1 MNDETHPPSISQEE
15 AMKRLLVLA
24 AAVLAAA
31 AVAAPAHADEPTIV
45 RDIPI
50 HNVIS
55 DPDVCGDF
63 GVIWDINLTVDVF
76 TFFDSDGVRVRQ
88 LAHVRENNTITNTVT
103 GLTLQEGPDS
113 FLQTTY
119 FLPGGTGVDY
129 IVATGLQARV
139 GNELRDVGR
148 VVLEPLGGGRFDL
161 VFAAGPHPVREA
173 ADDGTLVDALAGFCD
188 VLS

>member
-1 MNDETHPPSISQEE
+1 MRRMS
-15 AMKRLLVLA
+15 AL
-24 AAVLAAA
+24 
-31 AVAAPAHADEPTIV
+31 AVAALTAAALATPAHADEPMVI
-45 RDIPI
+45 RDIQI
-50 HNVIS
+50 HNVVS

-76 TFFDSDGVRVRQ
+76 NFFDSEGVRVRQ
-88 LAHVRENNTITNTVT
+88 LAHVREDNTITNTVT
-103 GLTLQEGPDS
+103 GLTLREGPDS

-119 FLPGGTGVDY
+119 FLPGGTSVDY

-139 GNELRDVGR
+139 GNDLRDVGR

-161 VFAAGPHPVREA
+161 VFTAGPHPVREA
-173 ADDGTLVDALAGFCD
+173 ADDGRILDALSAFCD